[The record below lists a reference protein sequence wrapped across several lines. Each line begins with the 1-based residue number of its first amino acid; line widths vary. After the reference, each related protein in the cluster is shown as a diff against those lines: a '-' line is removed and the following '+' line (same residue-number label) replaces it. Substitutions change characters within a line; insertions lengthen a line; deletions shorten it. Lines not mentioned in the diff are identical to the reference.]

1 VDWGAGETIK
11 FTPKNID
18 ANRKLIRIRASK
30 GRKGRYTLFSNV
42 ALQTLQEY
50 WKKEKPQRWLFP
62 SWNGEE
68 SITAKSVQKI
78 FQNG

>member
-1 VDWGAGETIK
+1 MAILMPAHSGGLGASETIK
-11 FTPKNID
+11 FRPKNID

-50 WKKEKPQRWLFP
+50 
-62 SWNGEE
+62 
-68 SITAKSVQKI
+68 
-78 FQNG
+78 